1 MALDSTYCNASTCD
15 SAEPGSIPMD
25 VVLVF
30 IFLFFAKYK
39 SFYVHM
45 FTNNAIACACPI
57 LVFGRASNVHIY
69 FLICLLINLLSSSV
83 AVERRIGEP
92 IPGSSAGVRI
102 NTNAVTPSETPF
114 LDILSSLIN

>member
-1 MALDSTYCNASTCD
+1 MISMTTPEALLFWSAQTPALISALDRAYDKASAYG
-15 SAEPGSIPMD
+15 SAEPGSIRMD

-83 AVERRIGEP
+83 AVERRIG
-92 IPGSSAGVRI
+92 
-102 NTNAVTPSETPF
+102 
-114 LDILSSLIN
+114 D